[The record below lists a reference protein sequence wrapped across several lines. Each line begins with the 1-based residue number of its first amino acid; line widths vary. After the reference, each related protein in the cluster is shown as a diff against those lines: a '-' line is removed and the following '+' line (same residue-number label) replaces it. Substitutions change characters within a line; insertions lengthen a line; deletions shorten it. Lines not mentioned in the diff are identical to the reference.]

1 MKDYDYVKTNSV
13 NHLYLII
20 DKLDGCIEEKNGN
33 EYSTLISTDKNKEV
47 LTKYTDLWDGI
58 KNLIEKINDEP
69 SEYGKDFM
77 KVKFNTDVNLSL
89 NNTVRIHNLTVTVRL
104 FFKKTTNI
112 IHKFF

>member
-33 EYSTLISTDKNKEV
+33 EYSTLISTEV

-77 KVKFNTDVNLSL
+77 KVLIRT
-89 NNTVRIHNLTVTVRL
+89 
-104 FFKKTTNI
+104 I
-112 IHKFF
+112 ICL